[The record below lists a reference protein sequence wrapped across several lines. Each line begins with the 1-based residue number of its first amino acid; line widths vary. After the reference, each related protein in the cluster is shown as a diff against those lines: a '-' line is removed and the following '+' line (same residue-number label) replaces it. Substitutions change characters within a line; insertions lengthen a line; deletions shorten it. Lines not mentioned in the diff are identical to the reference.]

1 MTTPRTDWLALTTEE
16 AIEPDI
22 PICDPHHHFWDRPE
36 IRYMLDELLIDLRG
50 GHNIT
55 ETVFVECT
63 AMYRKDGPES
73 MSPVGEVEFVNG
85 IAAQAASGIYGD
97 TNVAAGIVGY
107 ADLSLGGQVQGVL
120 EAQIAAAPERY
131 RGIRNSSCWDD
142 SPEIGGYKNP
152 SKGLMSDPKFREG
165 FAVLDKLDLT
175 FDAWLYHTQHCEL
188 VELAQAFPNV
198 TIILDHIGGPI
209 GIGPYANNHDEM
221 FTDWKNGISA
231 LASCENVS
239 MKLGGTGMPLGGY
252 GWHERSTPP
261 TSKDIAEVMA
271 PYYNHCIEQLGVDR
285 CMFESNFPVDNQS
298 MSYTVLWNAFK
309 RVAKDFSASE
319 KSSLF
324 RDTAR
329 RAYRLPS

>member
-1 MTTPRTDWLALTTEE
+1 MTTPRTDWLSLTTEE
-16 AIEPDI
+16 AIEPDL
-22 PICDPHHHFWDRPE
+22 PICDPHHHFWDRPDF
-36 IRYMLDELLIDLRG
+36 RYMLDELLVDTGG

-55 ETVFVECT
+55 ETVFVECS

-85 IAAQAASGIYGD
+85 IAAQAASGIYGE

-107 ADLSLGGQVQGVL
+107 ADLSLGTEVQEVL
-120 EAQIAAAPERY
+120 EAQIASAPERY
-131 RGIRNSSCWDD
+131 RGIRNSTCWDA

-152 SKGLMSDPKFREG
+152 PKGLMADSKFLEG
-165 FAVLDKLDLT
+165 FAVLDKLGLT
-175 FDAWLYHTQHCEL
+175 FDAWHYHTQLPEL

-198 TIILDHIGGPI
+198 TIILDHLGGPI
-209 GIGPYANNHDEM
+209 GIGPYVNKHDEM
-221 FTDWKNGISA
+221 FRDWQNGISA
-231 LASCENVS
+231 LASCENVNV
-239 MKLGGTGMPLGGY
+239 KLGGTGMPLGGY

-261 TSKDIAEVMA
+261 TSEDIATVMA
-271 PYYNHCIEQLGVDR
+271 PYYNHCIEKLGVER

-309 RVAKDFSASE
+309 RVAKDFTTSE

-329 RAYRLPS
+329 RAYRL